1 MDCSPPGSSMH
12 GIFQVRILEWVAIHS
27 LLQEIFLTQ
36 GLNLGLLHC
45 RKILYC
51 LNHQGSPK
59 EVKVAQSCPT
69 ICDRIDYTVCGI
81 LQARILEWVAFPF
94 SRGSSQPRDRTQ
106 VSCIAGGF
114 FTSRI
119 TREAQEYWSG
129 WPIPSPAALPDP
141 GIKPGSPALQADS
154 LLAELSGK
162 P

>member
-1 MDCSPPGSSMH
+1 MLQMVGNSICRNPGQDHLSPVAEMQESVLVPSGF
-12 GIFQVRILEWVAIHS
+12 GQNVRASDISPVLY
-27 LLQEIFLTQ
+27 FLSY
-36 GLNLGLLHC
+36 LFS
-45 RKILYC
+45 R
-51 LNHQGSPK
+51 S
-59 EVKVAQSCPT
+59 ESQSCPT
-69 ICDRIDYTVCGI
+69 LCDPMDCGI
-81 LQARILEWVAFPF
+81 LPARILEWIAFPF

-114 FTSRI
+114 FTSWI